1 MKILFYTIL
10 ILLITS
16 FQVEHKHIIIGDS
29 QTPYIDNQT
38 TKSSR
43 ISTKYGISSLWRPG
57 INVSW
62 LITSVLSYPTNP
74 NIESVVICIG
84 TNGAFSKHDN
94 VKKLIEVIK
103 LKFPNSK
110 LYVVQGSWGWGGN
123 KNVKIDDVKSY
134 YKRFSDLGVV
144 VIKTPIGCVE
154 PHGNIPIY
162 KVIGKEIDE
171 LIK

>member
-1 MKILFYTIL
+1 M
-10 ILLITS
+10 
-16 FQVEHKHIIIGDS
+16 
-29 QTPYIDNQT
+29 
-38 TKSSR
+38 
-43 ISTKYGISSLWRPG
+43 
-57 INVSW
+57 
-62 LITSVLSYPTNP
+62 
-74 NIESVVICIG
+74 VICIG

-144 VIKTPIGCVE
+144 VIKTRVARRSQ
-154 PHGNIPIY
+154 
-162 KVIGKEIDE
+162 
-171 LIK
+171 LILR